1 MTGARTTANSSEP
14 ELAQQQ
20 SALGQVWLLALA
32 ALLVATQ
39 VILARA
45 AAHITHVEVHHWR
58 PALVLMTLLMVPA
71 AALFLAI
78 PHLIRIPPSR
88 LAVAALI
95 ATGIAMRIAHLG
107 AAPIAETDHFRYLW
121 DGAVVANGHNPYAI
135 SPSAARDT
143 PHLAA
148 LAAAGDKI
156 IAEINF
162 PEYRTIYPATAQV
175 IFAIAHG
182 LNPWNLDGLRYLLL
196 AADIATVVLLI
207 VLLQQ
212 NNRNPLWAAA
222 YWLNPLVVLV
232 SANQTHIDAALP
244 PLILGALLAIGQRKA
259 VPAAVSLALA
269 AGIKIWPLL
278 LVPLLIRRLWP
289 DRRAVA
295 ILIAAGAATTAL
307 VLGPLLLSTLQS
319 GSGLTAY
326 AGGWA
331 MNNPFY
337 LWLTWALWAYL
348 PASIPSDQIL
358 RATLAAATVLIAL
371 HAARAPIVDT
381 RDLTKRALV
390 STAALFYLSPTEFPW
405 YALWFLP
412 LAAAAACRPLLL
424 APVMLPIYFAF
435 FPMAEDGIRQWYHYG
450 LSFLHAVPV
459 FASLTWHHFRSRTP

>member
-1 MTGARTTANSSEP
+1 
-14 ELAQQQ
+14 
-20 SALGQVWLLALA
+20 
-32 ALLVATQ
+32 
-39 VILARA
+39 
-45 AAHITHVEVHHWR
+45 
-58 PALVLMTLLMVPA
+58 MVPG
-71 AALFLAI
+71 AALFLAL
-78 PHLIRIPPSR
+78 PSLVRVPPSR
-88 LAVAALI
+88 FAVAALI

-107 AAPIAETDHFRYLW
+107 TVAIAETDHFRYLW
-121 DGAVVANGHNPYAI
+121 DGAVVATGYNPYAI

-148 LAAAGDKI
+148 LAAAGSKI

-162 PEYRTIYPATAQV
+162 PEYRSIYPGTAQA
-175 IFAIAHG
+175 IFAVAHW
-182 LNPWNLDGLRYLLL
+182 LKPWHLDGLRYLLL
-196 AADIATVVLLI
+196 AADIVTVVLLI
-207 VLLQQ
+207 ALLQH
-212 NNRNPLWAAA
+212 NKRNPLWAAA

-244 PLILGALLAIGQRKA
+244 PFILAALLAIERRKA

-269 AGIKIWPLL
+269 VGIKIWPLL

-289 DRRAVA
+289 DKRAVA
-295 ILIAAGAATTAL
+295 ILLTTGFATTAL
-307 VLGPLLLSTLQS
+307 VLAPLLLSTLQS

-348 PASIPSDQIL
+348 PAAIPSDQML
-358 RATLAAATVLIAL
+358 RATLAAATALIAF
-371 HAARAPIVDT
+371 HAARTPIKDT
-381 RDLTKRALV
+381 RDLTTRALV

-412 LAAAAACRPLLL
+412 LAAACASRPLLF
-424 APVMLPIYFAF
+424 APVVLPIYFAF

-459 FASLTWHHFRSRTP
+459 LAGLTWHYLRTRAT